1 MATAATAEGRGA
13 GGGKEG
19 RNPSSWQAIG
29 DVARVLDSNYRKHTP
44 TRLRMLDMFLLFV
57 FSTGV
62 LQFMYCTL
70 VGSFPFNS
78 FLAGFS
84 STVGAF
90 VLAVSLRMQ
99 VMEASENGGVVG
111 GRSLE
116 RCFAEYVLC
125 NMVLFLVVMNF
136 MG

>member
-1 MATAATAEGRGA
+1 MAGSAAASTGGGA
-13 GGGKEG
+13 GGGNG
-19 RNPSSWQAIG
+19 GTMSAIG
-29 DVARVLDSNYRKHTP
+29 EVAKLLESNYRKTTP
-44 TRLRMLDMFLLFV
+44 RRLRMLDMFLVFV
-57 FSTGV
+57 FATGV
-62 LQFMYCTL
+62 LQFVYCML

-84 STVGAF
+84 SAVGAF
-90 VLAVSLRMQ
+90 VLTVSLRMQ

-116 RCFAEYVLC
+116 RCFAEYVVC

>member
-1 MATAATAEGRGA
+1 MGASTAGERGSREPAA
-13 GGGKEG
+13 GAM
-19 RNPSSWQAIG
+19 SAIG
-29 DVARVLDSNYRKHTP
+29 EVAKQLQSNYLETTP
-44 TRLRMLDMFLLFV
+44 KRLRMLDMFLLFV
-57 FSTGV
+57 FATGV
-62 LQFMYCTL
+62 LQFVYCVL

-90 VLAVSLRMQ
+90 VLTVSLRMQ
-99 VMEASENGGVVG
+99 VMEASDNGGVVR

-116 RCFAEYVLC
+116 RCFAEYVVC

>member
-1 MATAATAEGRGA
+1 A
-13 GGGKEG
+13 GGKEG
-19 RNPSSWQAIG
+19 RTPSAWQAIG
-29 DVARVLDSNYRKHTP
+29 DVARVLDSNYRQDTP
-44 TRLRMLDMFLLFV
+44 TRLRMLDMFLVFV

-62 LQFMYCTL
+62 LQFAYCML

-90 VLAVSLRMQ
+90 VLAVALRMQ
-99 VMEASENGGVVG
+99 VMEASGNGGVVG

-116 RCFAEYVLC
+116 RCFAEYVVC